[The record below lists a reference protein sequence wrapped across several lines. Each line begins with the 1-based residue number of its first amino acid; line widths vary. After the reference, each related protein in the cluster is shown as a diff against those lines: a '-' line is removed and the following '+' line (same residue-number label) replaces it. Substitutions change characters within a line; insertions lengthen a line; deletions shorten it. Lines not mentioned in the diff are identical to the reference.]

1 MAGAY
6 VFLFMMFLR
15 RVPSMYHLLAPVI
28 IFISLFSRHA
38 KSEDIFFK
46 QLYGSCST
54 NSYMLTIYTS
64 KPFSGRLFSKNFKE
78 CLSLGNGT
86 RNLILSVGLS
96 CGAEFEKGLK
106 FSDQIYV
113 QKDPYLQQVD
123 DEVNLRTRF
132 AVNESK
138 DSLETDKGH
147 VRTAEWHNEVDNEVD
162 EGVYVQAW
170 MDLLPLLSGYQHFF
184 FIGQNVSLI
193 IKWKNPK
200 SKHQPKVGSCF
211 ASSGKKES
219 LRLTNP
225 AGQSCRL
232 IFASKVPIILEARA
246 ENIDDD
252 QGSEAKFN
260 SLNQEIPS
268 HYLRSD
274 DLSAQEST
282 QELLEIERDF
292 EEPLVCMSR
301 LKMVLAFG
309 VLILVLF
316 IALVFSCM
324 LWSRAKSFT
333 SQLNSNTKFPG
344 GLIPRPF
351 KRIPGPYVSL
361 EEELS
366 IYNRVGSRHG
376 TASSLYMYSQD
387 VFLPLTKI
395 LTFGILTLRPGM
407 GMLLVLT
414 VSPPHYGD
422 SRRIGQF
429 GTVLIFSYC
438 LLVTSPIELLSFC
451 RPGLKPYK
459 NSPTTPVTYE
469 KHGVDLWYCL
479 HLGCNVRWKS
489 PNEGHSYSV
498 FWSSRRDISN
508 QCLYFSHEHPTRSSL
523 APLLTEFHEGIESRP
538 HECPKRQIKPLIK
551 SASSN
556 RYSRHF
562 NSPKK
567 SHPRP
572 LTSRVLRGSTP
583 CLSSNK
589 ESRASS
595 GFQGQEDPRYK
606 EDWITSMRVRLESLN
621 LRSSDREE
629 KPRTVSRPKGL
640 SSVSSNS

>member
-1 MAGAY
+1 MIIQ
-6 VFLFMMFLR
+6 FLR

-123 DEVNLRTRF
+123 DEVVEIRCEPLKNGTASLIRYGENVDPIFYQNLRTRF

-225 AGQSCRL
+225 AGQSVQNIFPSNFTYYTSKSGITTATASFLMFKFANSNELILKCRL

-351 KRIPGPYVSL
+351 KRIPGPYV
-361 EEELS
+361 
-366 IYNRVGSRHG
+366 V
-376 TASSLYMYSQD
+376 SSL
-387 VFLPLTKI
+387 
-395 LTFGILTLRPGM
+395 
-407 GMLLVLT
+407 
-414 VSPPHYGD
+414 
-422 SRRIGQF
+422 
-429 GTVLIFSYC
+429 
-438 LLVTSPIELLSFC
+438 
-451 RPGLKPYK
+451 PY
-459 NSPTTPVTYE
+459 
-469 KHGVDLWYCL
+469 
-479 HLGCNVRWKS
+479 R
-489 PNEGHSYSV
+489 
-498 FWSSRRDISN
+498 
-508 QCLYFSHEHPTRSSL
+508 
-523 APLLTEFHEGIESRP
+523 
-538 HECPKRQIKPLIK
+538 
-551 SASSN
+551 
-556 RYSRHF
+556 
-562 NSPKK
+562 
-567 SHPRP
+567 
-572 LTSRVLRGSTP
+572 
-583 CLSSNK
+583 
-589 ESRASS
+589 
-595 GFQGQEDPRYK
+595 
-606 EDWITSMRVRLESLN
+606 
-621 LRSSDREE
+621 
-629 KPRTVSRPKGL
+629 
-640 SSVSSNS
+640 